1 MPRTRRRKLIVFLC
15 LLALP
20 LLFVL
25 GILGVAVYFYFSA
38 DFMKPS
44 VQVDLRRYA
53 LTVNTDSLKV
63 SPYGRLVLSR
73 NGLWEGYIKGSPIDR
88 GAAYGVMAK
97 ELLEYQESVFV
108 SQIRK
113 IVPSESRVHFLHK
126 LIAIFN
132 RNMAKSIP
140 AEYREE
146 IYGVSLSGSDAFNE
160 FGSSYER
167 QLNYHAAHDIGH
179 AMQQYMLVGCSSF
192 AAWGAQSEDG
202 ELIVGRNFDFY
213 VGDDFAKNKMVLTVK
228 PDKGYSFI
236 SVSWPGMMGVLSGM
250 NQEGLTITINAAKG
264 PIPSQTA
271 MPISLLARQILQYA
285 ATIDEAFAIVSKAK
299 TFVAESLLIAS
310 VRDGRAAIIEKTPKK
325 IALYDAGGQR
335 VVSTNHY
342 QSDEFKTDKYNVE
355 NIQYS
360 DSPYRHR
367 RINQLIDR
375 CAPLSIF
382 DAASILRNR
391 YGIDDVDIG
400 IGNEKSVNQYIAHH
414 SVIFKPK
421 QLKMWVSTS
430 PWQLGKYVCFD
441 FSRALDSAKYPE
453 CNLEEGVGDIPAD
466 SLQIV
471 NECRRVREYR
481 ELYLTI
487 ADATK
492 RAAHLPDSLIQRF
505 LKVNPNHYQVYN
517 ALGNYMEALGCRHE
531 AISYWRMA
539 ISLEVPRRDERD
551 KIVKKIQSV
560 DDEE

>member
-1 MPRTRRRKLIVFLC
+1 
-15 LLALP
+15 
-20 LLFVL
+20 
-25 GILGVAVYFYFSA
+25 
-38 DFMKPS
+38 
-44 VQVDLRRYA
+44 
-53 LTVNTDSLKV
+53 
-63 SPYGRLVLSR
+63 
-73 NGLWEGYIKGSPIDR
+73 
-88 GAAYGVMAK
+88 
-97 ELLEYQESVFV
+97 
-108 SQIRK
+108 
-113 IVPSESRVHFLHK
+113 
-126 LIAIFN
+126 
-132 RNMAKSIP
+132 MAKSIP

-146 IYGVSLSGSDAFNE
+146 IYGISLSGSDAFNE

-285 ATIDEAFAIVSKAK
+285 ATIDEAFAIASKAK

-325 IALYDAGGQR
+325 IALYDVGGQR
-335 VVSTNHY
+335 VVCTNHY
-342 QSDEFKTDKYNVE
+342 QSDEFKADKYNVE
-355 NIQYS
+355 NIQCS

-441 FSRALDSAKYPE
+441 FSRSLDSAKYPE

-517 ALGNYMEALGCRHE
+517 GLGNYMEALGCRHE
-531 AISYWRMA
+531 AISYWLKA
-539 ISLEVPRRDERD
+539 ISLEVPRCDERD